1 VARGILEHAGA
12 TLDIAGDGRQAVDC
26 PGRAAAY
33 DMVLMDMQ
41 MPVMDGFTA
50 TRILRQELG
59 LSCRSLP

>member
-1 VARGILEHAGA
+1 VTAPE
-12 TLDIAGDGRQAVDC
+12 
-26 PGRAAAY
+26 Y

-59 LSCRSLP
+59 